1 MKKWLKKQT
10 DLGFRRKAP
19 WHFNLMILVIVC
31 AAAYLGYNYEIPT
44 FVFAIVGLSI
54 GLLYRYVTKGKYSDQ
69 INGESEKSKE

>member
-1 MKKWLKKQT
+1 
-10 DLGFRRKAP
+10 
-19 WHFNLMILVIVC
+19 MILVIVC

-44 FVFAIVGLSI
+44 FVFAIVGVSI